1 MVAIEQDKQCRQ
13 HGFMKMPFGFG
24 MISHK
29 GVYHSARCYKSNIG
43 ENGYIRSFPNARA
56 RRTIIYRGFMT
67 PEKDY
72 WVKVKELASEK
83 YENRYFLDCIELVP
97 RSVYANPD
105 REEDWW

>member
-1 MVAIEQDKQCRQ
+1 
-13 HGFMKMPFGFG
+13 MKMPFGFG

-29 GVYHSARCYKSNIG
+29 GADHSARCYKSDIG
-43 ENGYIRSFPNARA
+43 NGSILSIPNARA

-72 WVKVKELASEK
+72 WVKVKELASEID
-83 YENRYFLDCIELVP
+83 ENRYYLDCIELVP